1 MANLLKVM
9 TYNVANYDDH
19 VQWATRA
26 VMFAQVIMEKQP
38 DIILFQE
45 PRFNPDQPDTKLNY
59 QNQAEQVLAILQ
71 RRNQYRGAYH
81 VHVPIE
87 RIPLAPDDLGYN
99 VPSPAALSPLY
110 QTIEWEGLSIISRLY
125 IQETGCIW
133 LTPPNKFDGDRNT
146 RATQFAAVD
155 LANGNGPANLLYVFN
170 THFSYDVYDAM
181 QNVTVTMEYIRRYA
195 AVSKGNY
202 LLAGD
207 FNMEP
212 GSAPINL
219 LDQST
224 DFIDLWHRVNGVQVG
239 YTFPSTNPIK
249 RIDYIYVSPKL
260 ASLAKTIYI
269 CGNVADPS
277 TGVYTSDHLGL
288 IATFNIPIGSKCV
301 VDSDELLNDFVL
313 V

>member
-9 TYNVANYDDH
+9 TYNMANYDDH
-19 VQWATRA
+19 AQWPTRSQ
-26 VMFAQVIMEKQP
+26 MFSQVIMEKQP

-45 PRFNPDQPDTKLNY
+45 VRFNPDQPNTKVNY
-59 QNQAEQVLAILQ
+59 QNMAEEVLAILQ
-71 RRNQYRGAYH
+71 KKNQYRGAYH
-81 VHVPIE
+81 VHLPVE

-99 VPSPAALSPLY
+99 VPSPASLSPLY
-110 QTIEWEGLSIISRLY
+110 QTIEWEGLSIISRMF
-125 IQETGCIW
+125 IQETGCLW

-146 RATQFAAVD
+146 RATQFAAID
-155 LANGNGPANLLYVFN
+155 LANGIGTANLFYVFN
-170 THFSYDVYDAM
+170 SHFAYDVYDAM
-181 QNVTVTMEYIRRYA
+181 QNVTVTMDYIRRFA
-195 AVSKGNY
+195 TVSKGNY

-224 DFIDLWHRVNGVQVG
+224 DFVDLWRRVWGVQAG

-249 RIDYIYVSPKL
+249 RIDYIYVSPTL
-260 ASLAKTIYI
+260 ASLAKTIVV
-269 CGNVADPS
+269 CGNVPDPAS
-277 TGVYTSDHLGL
+277 GVYTSDHLGMV
-288 IATFNIPIGSKCV
+288 ATFNIPISSKVV